1 MVIYGRENPDR
12 KPTIPQKRLG
22 NLWKNLITET
32 SLITWKKE
40 LSKAIDALACGKAL
54 SEDSIFARYQMQ

>member
-1 MVIYGRENPDR
+1 MVIYERENPDR
-12 KPTIPQKRLG
+12 KPTIPQKGLG

-40 LSKAIDALACGKAL
+40 LSKAIDALTCGKAL